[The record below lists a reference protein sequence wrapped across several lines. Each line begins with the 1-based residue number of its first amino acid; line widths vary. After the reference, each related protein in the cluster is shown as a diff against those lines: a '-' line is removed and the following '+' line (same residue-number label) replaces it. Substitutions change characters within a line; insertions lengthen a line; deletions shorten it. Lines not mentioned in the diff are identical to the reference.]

1 MLEWIKGATLA
12 LRFLLELCAL
22 GALGYWGFKTGGG
35 ALAKVG
41 LGLGVPLVA
50 AVVWG
55 TFVAPKALVK
65 VPGAVRLL
73 VEVAVFASATAAL
86 YVAGN
91 TRLASALVLLY
102 VVQRV
107 LLIVL
112 WQRLF
117 G

>member
-1 MLEWIKGATLA
+1 MLGLV
-12 LRFLLELCAL
+12 LRQPVGERRRSRGRRAP
-22 GALGYWGFKTGGG
+22 AE
-35 ALAKVG
+35 KVR

-55 TFVAPKALVK
+55 TFVAPKAPVK
-65 VPGAVRLL
+65 VPGVVRLV

-91 TRLASALVLLY
+91 TCLASSLVLLY
-102 VVQRV
+102 VVHRV
-107 LLIVL
+107 LLTVL

>member
-1 MLEWIKGATLA
+1 MIKGIALV

-22 GALGYWGFKTGGG
+22 GALGYWGFVTGGS

-41 LGLGVPLVA
+41 LGLGIPLVA
-50 AVVWG
+50 AVAWG

-73 VEVAVFASATAAL
+73 VEVGVFVSATAAL
-86 YVAGN
+86 YVAGS
-91 TRLASALVLLY
+91 TSLATALMLAYALD
-102 VVQRV
+102 RV
-107 LLIVL
+107 LLIAL
-112 WQRLF
+112 WQRLL

>member
-1 MLEWIKGATLA
+1 LA
-12 LRFLLELCAL
+12 VPVVQP
-22 GALGYWGFKTGGG
+22 TGGG

-41 LGLGVPLVA
+41 LGLGAPLVA
-50 AVVWG
+50 ALVWG
-55 TFVAPKALVK
+55 TFVAPKALVM

-73 VEVAVFASATAAL
+73 VEVAVFASATGAL

-91 TRLASALVLLY
+91 TRLALALMLIY
-102 VVQRV
+102 VVHRI